1 MLHLQEVAKRSAA
14 EQLDVV
20 QKQMA
25 GLQSAID
32 QAPQPAARWD
42 IVSNGAW
49 LLKMFTGPADLLKRQ
64 KFERRK
70 GGCGRS
76 LW

>member
-1 MLHLQEVAKRSAA
+1 MLRLQEVAKRSAA

-32 QAPQPAARWD
+32 QAPQPSARWD
-42 IVSNGAW
+42 AVSYSAR
-49 LLKMFTGPADLLKRQ
+49 LLRMFTRPA
-64 KFERRK
+64 
-70 GGCGRS
+70 G